1 MSSCFARC
9 RLGCSS
15 LDVVFLRVLCG
26 VFARNVYRWVERGL
40 WVVEGEAMFTSFQ
53 LFILAS
59 IGLLVVVLS
68 LVFGG
73 RVGDV
78 LRVVGMVLLVVSLC
92 FAVELFK
99 VLLEGVEVGV

>member
-1 MSSCFARC
+1 M
-9 RLGCSS
+9 
-15 LDVVFLRVLCG
+15 
-26 VFARNVYRWVERGL
+26 
-40 WVVEGEAMFTSFQ
+40 VEGEAMFTPFQ

-78 LRVVGMVLLVVSLC
+78 LRVVGMVLLVVSLY
-92 FAVELFK
+92 FAVELSK
-99 VLLEGVEVGV
+99 ALLEGVGAGV